1 MAEHISRITSTVWL
15 ITGLATAGLA
25 TGCGSHDQQPEN
37 DLVCIEVERTA
48 EKPRILFDDNHRPF
62 PFLPLLRSEVNQ
74 IGAIL
79 PGQQFTICS
88 RVDRSTWNTR
98 TAWLQ
103 VRVDDGHEDT
113 AASAGWINM
122 SRAEANSW
130 IPMP

>member
-1 MAEHISRITSTVWL
+1 MTENISRMTGTVL
-15 ITGLATAGLA
+15 VVTMVATGLATAWR
-25 TGCGSHDQQPEN
+25 SHNQPPKNE
-37 DLVCIEVERTA
+37 LVCIGLEETA
-48 EKPRILFDDNHRPF
+48 EKPRVLFDDNPRPF

-103 VRVDDGHEDT
+103 VRVNDGHDDT
-113 AASAGWINM
+113 AASSGWINM

>member
-1 MAEHISRITSTVWL
+1 MARHIARTSRTVLL
-15 ITGLATAGLA
+15 ISVLAIAGLA
-25 TGCGSHDQQPEN
+25 TGCNTHDPPPEN
-37 DLVCIEVERTA
+37 ELVCIGVERTA
-48 EKPRILFDDNHRPF
+48 EKPRILFDDNPRPF

-103 VRVDDGHEDT
+103 VRVNDGHEDT
-113 AASAGWINM
+113 AASSGWINM

>member
-1 MAEHISRITSTVWL
+1 MARHIARTSRTVLL
-15 ITGLATAGLA
+15 ISVLATAGLA
-25 TGCGSHDQQPEN
+25 TGCNRHDQPPEN
-37 DLVCIEVERTA
+37 ELVCIGVERTA
-48 EKPRILFDDNHRPF
+48 EKPRILFDDNPRPF

-103 VRVDDGHEDT
+103 VRVNDSREDT
-113 AASAGWINM
+113 AASSGWINM
-122 SRAEANSW
+122 SRAEANAW

>member
-1 MAEHISRITSTVWL
+1 MTEHISRMTSTVL
-15 ITGLATAGLA
+15 LTTVLAIAGLT
-25 TGCGSHDQQPEN
+25 TGCGSHDGPLEN
-37 DLVCIEVERTA
+37 ELVCIEVERTA
-48 EKPRILFDDNHRPF
+48 EKPRILFDNNPRPF

-113 AASAGWINM
+113 AAAAGWINM
-122 SRAEANSW
+122 SRTEANSW